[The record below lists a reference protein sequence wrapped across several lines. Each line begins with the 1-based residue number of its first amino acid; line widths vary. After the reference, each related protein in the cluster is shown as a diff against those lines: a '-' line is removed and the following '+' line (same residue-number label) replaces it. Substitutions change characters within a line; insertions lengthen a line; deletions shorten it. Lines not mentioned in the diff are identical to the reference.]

1 MFLGLVVCQRARSA
15 FCSVPPSACPLD
27 RRSGI
32 LTKTTSAATFPP
44 MLANTLSDLVV
55 NFTPTGMVPTKQ
67 TTPHLPV
74 TPTEIIE
81 QIHEAHE
88 IGITIAHIHARQ
100 ANGAPAWEPQIYG
113 EIFEGVRRFCP
124 GLVICASLSGRAFPE
139 FEKRAA
145 VLELRPDMASLTL
158 SSLNFVREPSVNSP
172 DMIQRL
178 AAKMTECGVVAEL
191 ECFDS
196 GMINYAKYLIGKL
209 MLKPPFYFNVLV
221 GNIASAQDDLLEIGL
236 LLRSLPPGAIWSLA
250 GIGDAQLRAN
260 TIAIMEGGGVRVG
273 LEDNIWFDT
282 AHEQLAT
289 NATLL
294 RRIHELASVFE
305 RRIMTPEAFGALGF
319 YNRHRTASLT

>member
-1 MFLGLVVCQRARSA
+1 MMAYTQ
-15 FCSVPPSACPLD
+15 
-27 RRSGI
+27 
-32 LTKTTSAATFPP
+32 
-44 MLANTLSDLVV
+44 SDLVI

-67 TTPHLPV
+67 TTPHIPV
-74 TPTEIIE
+74 APSEIIE

-100 ANGAPAWEPQIYG
+100 SNGAPAWEPEIYR

-124 GLVICASLSGRAFPE
+124 GLVICASLSGRTFPE

-196 GMINYAKYLIGKL
+196 GMINYAKYLIGKSII
-209 MLKPPFYFNVLV
+209 KPPLYFNVLV
-221 GNIASAQDDLLEIGL
+221 GNIASAQDDLLQIGL
-236 LLRSLPPGAIWSLA
+236 LLKSLPPGATWSLA
-250 GIGDAQLRAN
+250 GIGDSQLRAN
-260 TIAIMEGGGVRVG
+260 TIAILEGGGVRVG

-282 AHEQLAT
+282 AHEKLAT
-289 NATLL
+289 NAELL

-305 RRIMTPEAFGALGF
+305 RRIMTPGAFGALGF
-319 YNRHRTASLT
+319 YNRHRTASVK